1 MNDREKK
8 LSGAA
13 NYIIIS
19 AFTIFLAMLLAAG
32 VLRDKGT
39 YSYYENRSLAQMP
52 SLSAG
57 EVLSGEY
64 FKKLDDYLAD
74 QAPGRSILL
83 KLDTFFD
90 LRVLRRPV
98 VNDVVVKDDMLLPF
112 LPFDMFDISGIPG
125 STAKMVENLT
135 SVRDAAAK
143 VGAAYYY
150 VAVPCQYA
158 YFEDE
163 YPWYL
168 NNNAEYTALSRA
180 ALKSAL
186 EKAGVGYIDMG
197 EVFSALGSPREL
209 GSTVDNHYPLYG
221 GLLTCRAIL
230 ERYNA
235 DTGMS
240 VHVPEDSEVEFH
252 QLPNPYLGSRNRKL
266 MGLWTDGEK
275 LTYATWAQDV
285 PFRRW
290 DWGIEHDPT
299 VYSWPGDPGQD
310 VTYSFYM
317 GGDMSETVIDTD
329 RDGLPSVLIYGDS
342 FTNAVECVMYHSFN
356 VMRSLDL
363 RHYTDMTLGEYIAE
377 YKPDLVVCI
386 RDYESL
392 LSPVYNGRG
401 AGD

>member
-1 MNDREKK
+1 MDDREKK
-8 LSGAA
+8 LSAGADRL
-13 NYIIIS
+13 IIA
-19 AFTIFLAMLLAAG
+19 AFGAFLALLLAVG
-32 VLRDKGT
+32 IFRDKGT
-39 YSYYENRSLAQMP
+39 WSYYENRSLAQMP
-52 SLSAG
+52 DLSAG
-57 EVLSGEY
+57 EVISGEY

-83 KLDTFFD
+83 KLDTFID

-98 VNDVVVKDDMLLPF
+98 VNEVVVKDDILLPF
-112 LPFDMFDISGIPG
+112 LPFDMFDTSGIPEAAARM
-125 STAKMVENLT
+125 TENLT
-135 SVRDAAAK
+135 SVRDAAAS
-143 VGAAYYY
+143 VGAAFYY

-158 YFEDE
+158 YFEDD
-163 YPWYL
+163 YPRYL

-180 ALKSAL
+180 ALKTSL
-186 EKAGVGYIDMG
+186 ESAGVGYIDMG
-197 EVFSALGSPREL
+197 EVFAGLGSPREL

-221 GLLTCRAIL
+221 GLLTCREIL

-235 DTGMS
+235 DTGAS
-240 VHVPEDSEVEFH
+240 VHVPSESDGVFR
-252 QLPNPYLGSRNRKL
+252 QLPNTYLGSRNRKL
-266 MGLWTDGEK
+266 MGLWTNDEK
-275 LTYATWAQDV
+275 LTYFDLYDPV

-290 DWGIEHDPT
+290 DWGIEHEPT
-299 VYSWPGDPGQD
+299 VYAMPGDPGQD

-329 RDGLPSVLIYGDS
+329 RDSLPSILIYGDS
-342 FTNAVECVMYHSFN
+342 FTNAVECLMYPSFN

-377 YKPDLVVCI
+377 YKSDLVVCI

-401 AGD
+401 ADN